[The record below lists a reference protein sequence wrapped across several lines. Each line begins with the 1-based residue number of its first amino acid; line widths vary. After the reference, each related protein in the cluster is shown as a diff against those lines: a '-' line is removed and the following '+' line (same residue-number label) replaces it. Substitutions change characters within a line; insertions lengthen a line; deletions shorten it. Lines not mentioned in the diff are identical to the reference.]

1 MQKEY
6 DLTKTS
12 IHTAIHDFLS
22 TNGATI
28 VNYVANDTIV
38 ISLMGNKFN
47 VVIKEITENSK
58 KYDILFLVPKYDSST
73 SIIDQEGALIHE
85 VEINGAKYNLLFAG
99 VLYDDSVGVLECNML
114 SDSMMFSTIDTR
126 DVVRKTQHMFVGELN
141 NKYLNP
147 TDCIFY
153 GGNNSVGVGKDG
165 NILMNFAKEELQV
178 ALYMDMDNL
187 PEIGEHYQH
196 WSSNI
201 EFGENLI
208 TLNRLVISI
217 TPEYLN
223 KSLPTYFVMNSPKLN
238 LYTKNHNTCNGITLC
253 LPILFF
259 VQREPRV
266 LDTYSAVGSTN
277 IITFVDMFNMSSGRI
292 IQTSYPIENPYYQCF
307 SIYKRRNSDGMVGY
321 EGIAF
326 LQGDKK
332 EIVDTDNG
340 KDIETGTSSN
350 TGMGTDASIG
360 ISTGASKS
368 TTDTENNTTVNS

>member
-28 VNYVANDTIV
+28 TNYVVNDIIV
-38 ISLMGNKFN
+38 VSMMNDRFN
-47 VVIKEITENSK
+47 AIIKEITENSK
-58 KYDILFLVPKYDSST
+58 KYDLLFLIPKYDSSK
-73 SIIDQEGALIHE
+73 SIIDQESALVGE
-85 VEINGAKYNLLFAG
+85 TEINKVKYRFLFAG

-126 DVVRKTQHMFVGELN
+126 DIVRKTQHMFVGELN
-141 NKYLNP
+141 NKCLNP

-153 GGNNSVGVGKDG
+153 GGNNAVGVDGDG
-165 NILMNFAKEELQV
+165 NILVSFNKGELQV

-187 PEIGEHYQH
+187 PTAGEHYDH

-201 EFGENLI
+201 ELDGVLI
-208 TLNRLVISI
+208 TVNRLVISV
-217 TPEYLN
+217 TSEYLN

-292 IQTSYPIENPYYQCF
+292 IQTSYPIEMPYYQCF
-307 SIYKRRNSDGMVGY
+307 PIYKRRSEEGILGY
-321 EGIAF
+321 TGIAF
-326 LQGDKK
+326 RQEDKK
-332 EIVDTDNG
+332 
-340 KDIETGTSSN
+340 
-350 TGMGTDASIG
+350 
-360 ISTGASKS
+360 
-368 TTDTENNTTVNS
+368 

>member
-28 VNYVANDTIV
+28 TNYVDNDIIV
-38 ISLMGNKFN
+38 VSIMNDRFN
-47 VVIKEITENSK
+47 AIIKEITENSK
-58 KYDILFLVPKYDSST
+58 KYDLLFLIPKYDSSK
-73 SIIDQEGALIHE
+73 SIIDQESALVGE
-85 VEINGAKYNLLFAG
+85 TEINKVKCRFLFAG

-147 TDCIFY
+147 ADCIFY
-153 GGNNSVGVGKDG
+153 GGSSSVGVDKDG
-165 NILMNFAKEELQV
+165 NILVSFNKGELQV

-187 PEIGEHYQH
+187 PTAGEHYDH

-201 EFGENLI
+201 EIDGVLI
-208 TLNRLVISI
+208 TVNRLVISV

-266 LDTYSAVGSTN
+266 LDTYSAVGSTS

-292 IQTSYPIENPYYQCF
+292 MQTSYPIEKPYYQCF
-307 SIYKRRNSDGMVGY
+307 SIYKRRNGDGMIGY

-326 LQGDKK
+326 LQEEKK
-332 EIVDTDNG
+332 
-340 KDIETGTSSN
+340 K
-350 TGMGTDASIG
+350 
-360 ISTGASKS
+360 
-368 TTDTENNTTVNS
+368 